1 MTMLRSILVALGAA
15 ACLLAFAALGELPGG
30 PIARALVGV
39 VMGVGVTALIYGE
52 ATFVAVSL
60 GAISPLVFASAERLS
75 LAVAA
80 AAMCLTW
87 LAPRFVLAET
97 PRRLAVLVVVSGA
110 AAAVAGW
117 IFAAYLEAP
126 WAAHAASCVFAGSCL
141 SLVGVL
147 VPVPGPTAFALRTA
161 AAAVDG
167 SIRDVVLRA
176 AETYESSRW
185 QPRARSVRQKWR
197 ALVRLSDQRASLER
211 ARGGNAAE
219 QRRDVDRR
227 IEATANELS
236 SEPLG
241 TTADASIAAP
251 TAATASDGA
260 RTGMTASDA
269 STDTAARPP
278 GQAPVLAQESV
289 LEEPLITLDEEVPR
303 GNA

>member
-15 ACLLAFAALGELPGG
+15 ACLLAFAALGEQPGG

-39 VMGVGVTALIYGE
+39 VMGVGVTSLIYGE
-52 ATFVAVSL
+52 ATFVAVTL
-60 GAISPLVFASAERLS
+60 GAISPLVFVSAERPA

-80 AAMCLTW
+80 AAMCLLW

-97 PRRLAVLVVVSGA
+97 PRRLAVLVGVSATA
-110 AAAVAGW
+110 AAIAGW

-126 WAAHAASCVFAGSCL
+126 WAAHAASCIFAGSCL

-147 VPVPGPTAFALRTA
+147 VPVPSTTAFALRTA

-167 SIRDVVLRA
+167 PIRDVVLRA

-211 ARGGNAAE
+211 ARGGNAEE

-227 IEATANELS
+227 IEAAAGELT

-241 TTADASIAAP
+241 TTALASMTAP
-251 TAATASDGA
+251 ASDDAGTA
-260 RTGMTASDA
+260 MKASDA
-269 STDTAARPP
+269 ATDTAERAPGEAAAR
-278 GQAPVLAQESV
+278 GQESA